1 MSKSVTVTKNHTLPS
16 QNDGSTQLRESL
28 DRFYGSIEKD
38 GLQDAMPMLPTPS
51 VRSELVERQRCLR
64 TLLRPISEA
73 MAERDRAKKS
83 IAFLLGGYLNI
94 KSENKEAIVEGYT
107 AHVSKYPVFAIV
119 EACADFANHRVVDR
133 YDDEGNPVMF
143 TLDHAPSAFRLLDQV
158 KKRTADA
165 QEEAAKIERVLA
177 ITTVKTFPTISK
189 QEADRIQRGFEDLA
203 KSLSMGA
210 NSVVAGERD
219 KIRAEAQDARDRAA
233 KIKEDAARL
242 RSRSFEEVL

>member
-1 MSKSVTVTKNHTLPS
+1 MSKEITVTSGNSLPS
-16 QNDGSTQLRESL
+16 RDLGENHFRDMLEK
-28 DRFYGSIEKD
+28 FYGSIERD
-38 GLQDAMPMLPTPS
+38 GLQDALPRLPEPS
-51 VRSELVERQRCLR
+51 VRKELVERQGALR

-73 MAERDRAKKS
+73 LAERDRAKKS

-94 KSENKEAIVEGYT
+94 KAENKEAIVEGYT

-119 EACADFANHRVVDR
+119 EACADFANHRVIDR
-133 YDDEGNPVMF
+133 YDEEGKPVMF
-143 TLDHAPSAFRLLDQV
+143 TVDHAPSAFRLLDQV
-158 KKRTADA
+158 KKRVADA
-165 QEEAAKIERVLA
+165 QEEAAKIARVLA
-177 ITTVKTFPTISK
+177 ITKVKIFPTISK

-242 RSRSFEEVL
+242 RSRSFEEV